1 MSCHT
6 ITIGS
11 GPDCDALPTPGTE
24 ARLILINWDQVERI
38 YINDEGK
45 IVAIELEFG
54 AVAYEFLGFGQDV
67 KKNEGVVQTNLKNRF
82 THSVDFVVYE
92 VTQEQKNN
100 LRKMAKG
107 RFMAIVELKG
117 KEDYSIEL
125 LGIDVGLKM
134 PSGQIKNVHEN
145 SGLYTISL
153 ATPDNGIEFERKL
166 PQVVGT
172 SYENGLEIIEG
183 LFEEVESITFDST
196 ILRWDSTLVTF
207 DHT

>member
-11 GPDCDALPTPGTE
+11 GPDCDNLPIPGTE
-24 ARLILINWDQVERI
+24 ARLILINWDEVERI
-38 YINDEGK
+38 YTNDEGK
-45 IVAIELEFG
+45 IISIDLSG
-54 AVAYEFLGFGQDV
+54 DAVAYEFLGFGQDV
-67 KKNEGVVQTNLKNRF
+67 KKNEGVVQTDLKNRF

-92 VTQEQKNN
+92 LTQEQKNN

-134 PSGQIKNVHEN
+134 LGAQIKNVHEN
-145 SGLYTISL
+145 GGLYTITLS
-153 ATPDNGIEFERKL
+153 TPENGVEFERKL

-172 SYENGLEIIEG
+172 SYENGLDIIEG
-183 LFEEVESITFDST
+183 LLVAHGIGVMIIEDTF
-196 ILRWDSTLVTF
+196 IVG
-207 DHT
+207 